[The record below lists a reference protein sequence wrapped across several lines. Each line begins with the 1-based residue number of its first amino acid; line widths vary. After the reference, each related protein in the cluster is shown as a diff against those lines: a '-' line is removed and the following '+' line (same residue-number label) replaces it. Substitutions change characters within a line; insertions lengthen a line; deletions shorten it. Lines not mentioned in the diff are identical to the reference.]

1 MGAEAEN
8 VDFRSLFEEK
18 EKELVGICERQ
29 IEFFHQ
35 QVLERDRHIKDLSAK
50 FSQLKEDFKYNLE
63 LLDERDAELTH
74 YEAELAALQISIKAA
89 RDEHEETQD
98 RLTEAE
104 SQRLEEKRR
113 SEDKDKVHQQALATL
128 RQQIESFQFSREQL
142 MSMHKEAFETASAEL
157 MSEVEKRQAD
167 LDNHSKVLESQYHDK
182 LRIHELQSQLALDAV
197 ENKLSQAER
206 KVTQLESGTGEV
218 PGEPSLAV
226 SDIEALLFHLISS
239 LRIQFDVCFLSRGKA
254 GSYWEV
260 TMREDSV
267 RLARLNECAR
277 VRMDRHVD
285 SIGPLRWQ
293 PTVERRPVARAAAP
307 RWWTPCALSF
317 AFSCLFTTGR
327 GYENRETELD
337 IEVQKRRGDANMRMS
352 KELAELQA
360 ENDDVHSR
368 ADNADYQAQQVNK
381 KLQVVETEHRKQTLQ
396 MRLQIENFQKRLETA
411 ESRLGEWD
419 GKRPGEI
426 QGYLEKASYKP
437 YSSCKLVESQALY
450 RNC

>member
-206 KVTQLESGTGEV
+206 KVTQLE
-218 PGEPSLAV
+218 
-226 SDIEALLFHLISS
+226 
-239 LRIQFDVCFLSRGKA
+239 
-254 GSYWEV
+254 
-260 TMREDSV
+260 
-267 RLARLNECAR
+267 
-277 VRMDRHVD
+277 
-285 SIGPLRWQ
+285 
-293 PTVERRPVARAAAP
+293 
-307 RWWTPCALSF
+307 
-317 AFSCLFTTGR
+317 
-327 GYENRETELD
+327 TELD
-337 IEVQKRRGDANMRMS
+337 IEVQKRRGDANMERELRAEIKEKDGIIKRMS

-426 QGYLEKASYKP
+426 QGYLEKVAQLEQAMVTEDNQL
-437 YSSCKLVESQALY
+437 KLKLEGVETYIRESMQHQEQKVQVAVSFSRTIPLF
-450 RNC
+450 